1 MQLRQNFTFAPM
13 WELYITPFLSF
24 RGWIGIRNILEKRAS
39 DVMKKLSM
47 RQGESWLTLAEF
59 LCDSRRHYKQEAVF
73 FDVLTLDFVSAWVEK
88 DMFRFRFREKGKKMV
103 QFKRT
108 LVMLLAMVFL
118 LAGCKV
124 WLPWQSRTGM
134 ARANPESIYQ
144 QGLEE
149 YNAGRYKR
157 SIELFQRVK
166 EEYPLSTL
174 AIMAEMG
181 VADSFFSSKQYPEAA
196 LAYEEFINLHPT
208 NENLPYAM
216 YQSGMCYLNQMTSM
230 DRDNSEVF
238 KAMQEFEKLAAR
250 FPDSQFTGL
259 ALKKIKECKKLI
271 GEKELYIG
279 EFYFKTK
286 KYKAALRR
294 LEGVARLYADIGLDD
309 QKVHRLIAEA
319 KKRLNPVE
327 SRKKWWLF

>member
-1 MQLRQNFTFAPM
+1 MA
-13 WELYITPFLSF
+13 
-24 RGWIGIRNILEKRAS
+24 GKEKIM
-39 DVMKKLSM
+39 VHFKK
-47 RQGESWLTLAEF
+47 T
-59 LCDSRRHYKQEAVF
+59 
-73 FDVLTLDFVSAWVEK
+73 SA
-88 DMFRFRFREKGKKMV
+88 
-103 QFKRT
+103 
-108 LVMLLAMVFL
+108 LLLAAVFL

-134 ARANPESIYQ
+134 AKANPESLYQ

-149 YNAGRYKR
+149 YKAGKYKR

-181 VADSFFSSKQYPEAA
+181 IADSFFSSKQYPEAA
-196 LAYEEFINLHPT
+196 LSYDEFVNLHPT

-216 YQSGMCYLNQMTSM
+216 YQTGMCSYNEITTI
-230 DRDNSEVF
+230 DRDNTDVF
-238 KAMQEFEKLAAR
+238 KAMKRFEMLAAR
-250 FPDSQFTGL
+250 FPDSKFAGL
-259 ALKKIKECKKLI
+259 ASQKIRECKKLI

-294 LEGVARLYADIGLDD
+294 LEGVARNYANIGLDD
-309 QKVHRLIAEA
+309 AKVHRLIHEA
-319 KKRLNPVE
+319 QNHINSGE
-327 SRKKWWLF
+327 TRKNWWLF